1 MMAYEQ
7 TANFQPRTATYRVK
21 FAGRNISTV
30 VTNEASVIVTWVR
43 RISSMYAGKPMVVGL
58 DVEWKPHELSWM
70 SNKSAT
76 LQLCIDEE
84 CLIIQLFYVDR
95 IPDELKNFLMDANFN
110 FVGIEVGDDVGKLR
124 DEYGLNCRKIAD
136 IREAAKVRWPGRFY
150 RPGLKDLAWE
160 VAGLYMVKPMHV
172 VKSNWQERCLRVEQ
186 VEYVCI
192 DAYASYKIG
201 HILFIQNKCLTL
213 GRVLLAVFFQI
224 FV

>member
-21 FAGRNISTV
+21 FAGRNISTE

-95 IPDELKNFLMDANFN
+95 IPDELKNFLMDANFI
-110 FVGIEVGDDVGKLR
+110 FVGIEEVGQDAAKQSQR
-124 DEYGLNCRKIAD
+124 DCYGLNYRSLYD
-136 IREAAKVRWPGRFY
+136 IREAAMAKKGAIRYKYKVGHMLF
-150 RPGLKDLAWE
+150 LILQ
-160 VAGLYMVKPMHV
+160 
-172 VKSNWQERCLRVEQ
+172 SNL
-186 VEYVCI
+186 
-192 DAYASYKIG
+192 
-201 HILFIQNKCLTL
+201 
-213 GRVLLAVFFQI
+213 
-224 FV
+224 